1 METKEQLQ
9 QSVHEKEKDKSLE
22 ELETMITVFSSNCK
36 EGVIQLGQAEP
47 IGEIDE
53 IYNEDGEPENL
64 TQDVIRK
71 KQCILQFAKTYVIVL
86 CLIIQQI

>member
-22 ELETMITVFSSNCK
+22 ELETMITVFRSNCK

-47 IGEIDE
+47 MGEIDE
-53 IYNEDGEPENL
+53 IYDEDGEPVIL

-71 KQCILQFAKTYVIVL
+71 KQCVLQFAKTYVIIL
-86 CLIIQQI
+86 YLIILRI